1 MKEELS
7 SSDRRIDDICRIT
20 WLGAFVNLLLV
31 AVKFAAGI
39 AGLSAAM
46 VADAIHSL
54 SDLAT
59 DAIVIIF
66 VKLSNKPADSDHD
79 YGHGKYETFA
89 TLIIGTLLAIVGIG
103 MMWGGGEKILD
114 IFSGT
119 MIPTPGWTAFAA
131 GIASIVAKET
141 IFQYTMHAA
150 RRTHSNTLAANAWHH
165 RSDALSSVGTCA
177 GIGGAIILGND
188 WVILD
193 PLAAVV
199 VSVIVTVS
207 ALKIMRTA
215 VNELLEKSLPENIER
230 DILDIVDEDPLLQN
244 VHHLRTRAIGSIY
257 TIDMHVR
264 MPGDMTLSDAHRHT
278 ILLEQRLRQAYGKGT
293 IINIHIEPL
302 KVNGVYPE

>member
-31 AVKFAAGI
+31 AVKFVAGI

-66 VKLSNKPADSDHD
+66 VKLSNKPADRDHG

-114 IFSGT
+114 ILSGT
-119 MIPTPGWTAFAA
+119 MIPIPGWTAFAA

-141 IFQYTMHAA
+141 IFQYTMHVA

-230 DILDIVDEDPLLQN
+230 DILDIVAEDTILQN

-264 MPGDMTLSDAHRHT
+264 MPGDMTLSEAHRHT

>member
-114 IFSGT
+114 ILSGT
-119 MIPTPGWTAFAA
+119 MIPTPGWTAFTA

-215 VNELLEKSLPENIER
+215 VNELLEKSLPENIES
-230 DILDIVDEDPLLQN
+230 DIIDIVDEDPLLQH

-264 MPGDMTLSDAHRHT
+264 MPGDMTLSEAHRHT

>member
-31 AVKFAAGI
+31 AVKFVAGI

-114 IFSGT
+114 ILSGT

-141 IFQYTMHAA
+141 IFQYTMHVA

-230 DILDIVDEDPLLQN
+230 DIIDIVDEDPLLQH

-264 MPGDMTLSDAHRHT
+264 MPGDMTLSEAHRHT

>member
-66 VKLSNKPADSDHD
+66 VKLSNKPADRDHD

-114 IFSGT
+114 ILSGT

-141 IFQYTMHAA
+141 IFQYTMHVA

-230 DILDIVDEDPLLQN
+230 NIIDIVDEDPLLQH

-264 MPGDMTLSDAHRHT
+264 MPGDMTLSEAHRHT

>member
-114 IFSGT
+114 ILSGT

-230 DILDIVDEDPLLQN
+230 DIIDIVDEDPLLQH

-264 MPGDMTLSDAHRHT
+264 MPGDMTLSEAHRHT

>member
-114 IFSGT
+114 ILSGT

-165 RSDALSSVGTCA
+165 RSDALSSIGTCA

-230 DILDIVDEDPLLQN
+230 DILDIVAEDPLLQN

-264 MPGDMTLSDAHRHT
+264 MPGDMTLSEAHRHT

>member
-114 IFSGT
+114 ILSGT
-119 MIPTPGWTAFAA
+119 MIPIPGWTAFAA

-141 IFQYTMHAA
+141 IFQYTMHVA

-230 DILDIVDEDPLLQN
+230 DIIDIVDEDPLLQH

-264 MPGDMTLSDAHRHT
+264 MPGDMTLSEAHRHT

>member
-89 TLIIGTLLAIVGIG
+89 TLIIGTLLAIVGIS

-230 DILDIVDEDPLLQN
+230 NILDIVDEDPLLQH

>member
-114 IFSGT
+114 ILSGT

-141 IFQYTMHAA
+141 IFQYTMHVA

-199 VSVIVTVS
+199 VSIIVTVS

-230 DILDIVDEDPLLQN
+230 DITDIVDEDPLLQH

-264 MPGDMTLSDAHRHT
+264 MPGDMTLSEAHRHT

>member
-230 DILDIVDEDPLLQN
+230 DILDIVAEDPLLQN

>member
-66 VKLSNKPADSDHD
+66 VKLSNKPADRDHG

-114 IFSGT
+114 ILSGT
-119 MIPTPGWTAFAA
+119 MIPIPGWTAFAA

-230 DILDIVDEDPLLQN
+230 DILDIVAEDTILQN

-264 MPGDMTLSDAHRHT
+264 MPGDMTLSEAHRHT

>member
-1 MKEELS
+1 MKEEPS

-31 AVKFAAGI
+31 AVKFVAGI

-114 IFSGT
+114 ILSGT

-141 IFQYTMHAA
+141 IFQYTMHVA

-230 DILDIVDEDPLLQN
+230 DILDIVAEDTILQN

-264 MPGDMTLSDAHRHT
+264 MPGDMTLSEAHRHT

>member
-114 IFSGT
+114 ILSGT

-230 DILDIVDEDPLLQN
+230 DIIDIVDEDPLLQH

-264 MPGDMTLSDAHRHT
+264 MPGDMTLSEAHRHT

-302 KVNGVYPE
+302 KINGVYPE

>member
-31 AVKFAAGI
+31 AVKFVAGI

-114 IFSGT
+114 ILSGT
-119 MIPTPGWTAFAA
+119 MIPIPGWTAFAA

-230 DILDIVDEDPLLQN
+230 DIIDIVDEDPLLQH

-264 MPGDMTLSDAHRHT
+264 MPGDMTLSEAHRHT

>member
-114 IFSGT
+114 ILSGT
-119 MIPTPGWTAFAA
+119 MIPIPGWTAFAA

-207 ALKIMRTA
+207 ALKIIRTA

-230 DILDIVDEDPLLQN
+230 DIIDIVDEDTILQN

>member
-114 IFSGT
+114 ILSGT

-215 VNELLEKSLPENIER
+215 VNELLEKSLPENIEH
-230 DILDIVDEDPLLQN
+230 DILDIVAEDTILQN

-264 MPGDMTLSDAHRHT
+264 MPGDMTLSEAHRHT

>member
-31 AVKFAAGI
+31 AVKFVAGI

-46 VADAIHSL
+46 VADAVHSL

-114 IFSGT
+114 ILSGT

-230 DILDIVDEDPLLQN
+230 DILDIVAEDTILQN

-264 MPGDMTLSDAHRHT
+264 MPGDMTLSEAHRHT

>member
-1 MKEELS
+1 MKEEPS

-114 IFSGT
+114 IISGT

-230 DILDIVDEDPLLQN
+230 DILDIVAEDTILQN

>member
-114 IFSGT
+114 ILSGT

-177 GIGGAIILGND
+177 GIGGAIIIGND

-230 DILDIVDEDPLLQN
+230 DILDIVAEDTILQN

-264 MPGDMTLSDAHRHT
+264 MPGDMTLSEAHRHT

>member
-31 AVKFAAGI
+31 AVKFVAGI

-46 VADAIHSL
+46 VADAVHSL

-66 VKLSNKPADSDHD
+66 VKLSNKPADRDHG

-230 DILDIVDEDPLLQN
+230 DIIDIVDEDPLLQN

-264 MPGDMTLSDAHRHT
+264 MPGDMTLSEAHRHT

>member
-230 DILDIVDEDPLLQN
+230 DIIDIVDEDPLLQH

>member
-114 IFSGT
+114 ILSGT

-207 ALKIMRTA
+207 ALKIIRTA

-230 DILDIVDEDPLLQN
+230 DIIDIVDEDTILQN

-264 MPGDMTLSDAHRHT
+264 MPGDMTLSEAHRHT

>member
-114 IFSGT
+114 ILSGT

-230 DILDIVDEDPLLQN
+230 DILDIVAEDTILQN

-264 MPGDMTLSDAHRHT
+264 MPGDMTLSEAHRHT
-278 ILLEQRLRQAYGKGT
+278 ILLEERLRQAYGKGT

>member
-31 AVKFAAGI
+31 AVKFVAGI

-114 IFSGT
+114 ILSGT

-141 IFQYTMHAA
+141 IFQYTMHVA

-230 DILDIVDEDPLLQN
+230 DILDIVAEDTILQN

-264 MPGDMTLSDAHRHT
+264 MPGDMTLSEAHRHT

>member
-114 IFSGT
+114 ILSGT

-141 IFQYTMHAA
+141 IFQYTIHVA

-207 ALKIMRTA
+207 ALKIIRTA
-215 VNELLEKSLPENIER
+215 VNELLEKSLPENIEH
-230 DILDIVDEDPLLQN
+230 DILDIVAEDPLLQN

-264 MPGDMTLSDAHRHT
+264 MPGDMTLSEAHRHT

>member
-66 VKLSNKPADSDHD
+66 VKLSNKPADRDHG

-114 IFSGT
+114 ILSGT

-141 IFQYTMHAA
+141 IFQYTMHTA

-230 DILDIVDEDPLLQN
+230 DIIDIVDEDPLLQN

-264 MPGDMTLSDAHRHT
+264 MPGDMTLSEAHRHT

>member
-114 IFSGT
+114 ILSGT
-119 MIPTPGWTAFAA
+119 MIPIPGWTAFAA

-141 IFQYTMHAA
+141 IFQYTMLAA

-230 DILDIVDEDPLLQN
+230 NIIDIVDEDPLLQH

-264 MPGDMTLSDAHRHT
+264 MPGDMTLSEAHRHT

>member
-31 AVKFAAGI
+31 AVKFIAGI

-66 VKLSNKPADSDHD
+66 VKMSNKPADRDHD

-114 IFSGT
+114 ILSGT

-141 IFQYTMHAA
+141 IFQYTMHVA

-230 DILDIVDEDPLLQN
+230 DIIDIVDEDPLLQH

-264 MPGDMTLSDAHRHT
+264 MPGDMTLSEAHRHT

>member
-114 IFSGT
+114 ILSGT

-141 IFQYTMHAA
+141 IFQYTMHVA

-177 GIGGAIILGND
+177 GIGGAIIIGND

-230 DILDIVDEDPLLQN
+230 DILDIVAEDTILQN

-264 MPGDMTLSDAHRHT
+264 MPGDMTLSEAHRHT

>member
-66 VKLSNKPADSDHD
+66 VKLSNKPADRDHG

-114 IFSGT
+114 ILIGT

-141 IFQYTMHAA
+141 IFQYTMHVA

-230 DILDIVDEDPLLQN
+230 DILDIVAEDTILQN

-264 MPGDMTLSDAHRHT
+264 MPGDMTLSEAHRHT

>member
-31 AVKFAAGI
+31 AVKFVAGI

-66 VKLSNKPADSDHD
+66 IKLSNKPADSDHD

-114 IFSGT
+114 ILSGT

-141 IFQYTMHAA
+141 IFQYTMHVA

-230 DILDIVDEDPLLQN
+230 DILDIVAEDTILQN

-264 MPGDMTLSDAHRHT
+264 MPGDMTLSEAHRHT

>member
-66 VKLSNKPADSDHD
+66 VKLSNKPADRDHG

-114 IFSGT
+114 ILSGT

-230 DILDIVDEDPLLQN
+230 DIIDIVDEDPLLQH

-264 MPGDMTLSDAHRHT
+264 MPGDMTLSEAHRHT

>member
-66 VKLSNKPADSDHD
+66 VKLSNKPADRDHG

-114 IFSGT
+114 ILSGT

-150 RRTHSNTLAANAWHH
+150 RRTHSNTLTANAWHH

-215 VNELLEKSLPENIER
+215 VNELLEKSLPENIES
-230 DILDIVDEDPLLQN
+230 DIIDIVDEDPLLQH

-264 MPGDMTLSDAHRHT
+264 MPGDMTLSEAHRHT

>member
-114 IFSGT
+114 ILSGT

-230 DILDIVDEDPLLQN
+230 DILDIVAEDTILQN

-264 MPGDMTLSDAHRHT
+264 MPGDMTLSEAHRHT

>member
-114 IFSGT
+114 ILSGT

-141 IFQYTMHAA
+141 IFQYTMHVA

-207 ALKIMRTA
+207 AVKIMRTA

-230 DILDIVDEDPLLQN
+230 DIIDIVDEDPLLQH

-264 MPGDMTLSDAHRHT
+264 MPGDMTLSEAHRHT

>member
-1 MKEELS
+1 MKEEPS

-114 IFSGT
+114 ILSGT

-230 DILDIVDEDPLLQN
+230 DILDIVAEDTILQN

-264 MPGDMTLSDAHRHT
+264 MPGDMTLSEAHRHT

>member
-114 IFSGT
+114 ILSGT

-141 IFQYTMHAA
+141 IFQYTMHVAH
-150 RRTHSNTLAANAWHH
+150 RTHSNTLAANAWHH

-230 DILDIVDEDPLLQN
+230 DILDIVAEDTILQN

-264 MPGDMTLSDAHRHT
+264 MPGDMTLSEAHRHT

>member
-114 IFSGT
+114 ILSGT

-141 IFQYTMHAA
+141 IFQYTMHVA

-230 DILDIVDEDPLLQN
+230 DILDIVAEDTILQN

>member
-1 MKEELS
+1 MKEEIS

-114 IFSGT
+114 ILSGT

-141 IFQYTMHAA
+141 IFQYTMHVA

-230 DILDIVDEDPLLQN
+230 DILDIVAEDTILQN

-264 MPGDMTLSDAHRHT
+264 MPGDMTLSEAHRHT

-293 IINIHIEPL
+293 ILNIHIEPL